1 MEVINKDTVRYV
13 AELARIH
20 LEEKDLEY
28 FTGQLA
34 RILEYVEKIKKL
46 NIEKVS
52 PTSHP
57 LSLKNVFREDKVI
70 PSISPE
76 EATANA
82 PFKSGNL
89 FGVPR
94 IIE

>member
-1 MEVINKDTVRYV
+1 MVIDIDTVRYV
-13 AELARIH
+13 AELARLH
-20 LEEKDLEY
+20 LEEKDIEY

-46 NIEKVS
+46 DVEKVS

-57 LSLKNVFREDKVI
+57 LSLKNIFREDKVM
-70 PSISPE
+70 PSLSPE

-89 FGVPR
+89 FVVPR